1 MLCAGIDTHL
11 RIHRIEIQND
21 LGSAMWKGQ
30 IRNERK
36 GFEGL
41 LEKFR
46 TIENSNS
53 QPISAIFMNPTGNYH
68 APLKAFLES
77 NGFRVILVDARISE
91 HIRMMLNLGREKS
104 DGADASVLAATARMK
119 PSIIDTGSHD
129 RSPLSGITRMM
140 ESVKKNITRLTVQIK
155 SDLAAVF
162 PEYPYYDNVDSRT
175 SLEILMKYATTA
187 SIRNAT
193 LQDILTTM
201 RISSKNHYGEEHAQK
216 LLDLAR
222 ESIGIPDTDGV
233 YAYRIRM
240 NVQRLKDEKGRLRE
254 IEEEVRKR
262 SSGNQDIS
270 NISDIRGMGEMNA
283 STIVSEIG
291 GIKQFSSSVK
301 LQAYGG
307 KVPDISGSGGSIHAT
322 GVTRIRN
329 PHLSNA
335 IYESAVSLVANRS
348 PAFKEIFTR
357 GDQEGKETNSG
368 IHSGGEE
375 TPISRIFD
383 YEES

>member
-1 MLCAGIDTHL
+1 
-11 RIHRIEIQND
+11 
-21 LGSAMWKGQ
+21 
-30 IRNERK
+30 
-36 GFEGL
+36 
-41 LEKFR
+41 
-46 TIENSNS
+46 
-53 QPISAIFMNPTGNYH
+53 
-68 APLKAFLES
+68 
-77 NGFRVILVDARISE
+77 
-91 HIRMMLNLGREKS
+91 
-104 DGADASVLAATARMK
+104 
-119 PSIIDTGSHD
+119 
-129 RSPLSGITRMM
+129 
-140 ESVKKNITRLTVQIK
+140 
-155 SDLAAVF
+155 
-162 PEYPYYDNVDSRT
+162 
-175 SLEILMKYATTA
+175 
-187 SIRNAT
+187 
-193 LQDILTTM
+193 
-201 RISSKNHYGEEHAQK
+201 
-216 LLDLAR
+216 
-222 ESIGIPDTDGV
+222 
-233 YAYRIRM
+233 M

-291 GIKQFSSSVK
+291 DIKQFSSSVK

-307 KVPDISGSGGSIHAT
+307 KVPDISGSGGSTHAT

>member
-375 TPISRIFD
+375 TPISRILD